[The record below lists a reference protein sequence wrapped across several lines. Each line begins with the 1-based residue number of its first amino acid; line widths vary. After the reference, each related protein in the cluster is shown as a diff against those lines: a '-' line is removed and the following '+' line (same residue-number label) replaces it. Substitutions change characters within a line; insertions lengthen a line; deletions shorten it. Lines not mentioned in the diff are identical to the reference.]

1 MAEETI
7 DNKQIS
13 KTAATEKQA
22 ALKAKFAAIRAKL
35 ATMTDEEQ
43 EARVQEIY
51 AMSDAERTDDVCK
64 EIYTIMFGDT
74 PSSTH

>member
-7 DNKQIS
+7 DNEQIS
-13 KTAATEKQA
+13 KTAAEKQA
-22 ALKAKFAAIRAKL
+22 ALKAKFAAISAKL

-64 EIYTIMFGDT
+64 EFFTIMLGDT
-74 PSSTH
+74 PSSTP